1 MKFLDVL
8 WFSGGNTVGIVRCD
22 VEYEGIRYY
31 IGAANCGL
39 EEKDIEYIMAYGARF
54 PENIGD
60 MLFGINKQ

>member
-8 WFSGGNTVGIVRCD
+8 WFSGASTVGIVRCD
-22 VEYEGIRYY
+22 VEYEGIMYY

-54 PENIGD
+54 PNNIGD
-60 MLFGINKQ
+60 MLFGING